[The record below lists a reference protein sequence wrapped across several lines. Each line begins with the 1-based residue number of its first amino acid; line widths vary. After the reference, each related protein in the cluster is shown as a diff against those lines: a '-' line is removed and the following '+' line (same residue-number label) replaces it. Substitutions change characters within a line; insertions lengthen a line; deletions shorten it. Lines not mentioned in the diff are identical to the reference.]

1 MRSHS
6 SWHCRST
13 WLVIVMLAF
22 SMVGLIGCGGNNS
35 SSESSTEST
44 PQNRSA
50 TSAQYRGRAPSPQNP
65 VAPPPPDGLMTNRN
79 STMDSPFASYNP
91 PGFAP
96 MRPDV
101 NPQNPGGAWAPG
113 QCRNGTCP
121 WGNNYRNP
129 PSGGASPVVY
139 SQGFNRQN
147 LVQGQVF
154 GPRPV
159 CVRGNGV
166 SAPC

>member
-1 MRSHS
+1 MRSQS
-6 SWHCRST
+6 LWHRRST
-13 WLVIVMLAF
+13 WLVMTMLAF
-22 SMVGLIGCGGNNS
+22 SMVGLLGCGENNS
-35 SSESSTEST
+35 SSESNTQST

-50 TSAQYRGRAPSPQNP
+50 SSQQYRGQAPSPRSP
-65 VAPPPPDGLMTNRN
+65 VAPPPPDGLMTNGN
-79 STMDSPFASYNP
+79 ITMQSPFAGWDP
-91 PGFAP
+91 PGLRTP
-96 MRPDV
+96 IY
-101 NPQNPGGAWAPG
+101 GGEWAPG
-113 QCRNGTCP
+113 QCRNGTCS

-129 PSGGASPVVY
+129 PSGGASSVVY

>member
-6 SWHCRST
+6 SWHSRET
-13 WLVIVMLAF
+13 WLVIMMVVF

-35 SSESSTEST
+35 SSESNTEST

-50 TSAQYRGRAPSPQNP
+50 PSAQYRGQAPSRQNF
-65 VAPPPPDGLMTNRN
+65 VAPPPPDGVMTNGN
-79 STMDSPFASYNP
+79 ITMESPFATYNP
-91 PGFAP
+91 PGFG
-96 MRPDV
+96 
-101 NPQNPGGAWAPG
+101 NTQPGGSWAPG
-113 QCRNGTCP
+113 QCRNGTCS

-129 PSGGASPVVY
+129 PSGGASSVVY